1 MSLKHAMK
9 ACFGIGL
16 VSLLTACSPG
26 SGFSDLDQFMAETR
40 AKPRGFVEPLPE
52 FKSYEA
58 FTYSTADR
66 RAPFE
71 PPRDVQLTMMDE
83 QSASD
88 VEPDLDR
95 PREVL
100 ENFGLKELTMVG
112 TLNSEVSGESNAKSD
127 SLFALIRDNTGGIH
141 RVRTGNYIGQSYGRI
156 IGVNETR
163 IELVEIVPN
172 GRGGW
177 VERPRSLTLDGNAE
191 G

>member
-40 AKPRGFVEPLPE
+40 AKPRGFVEPLPA

-163 IELVEIVPN
+163 LELIEIVPN

-177 VERPRSLTLDGNAE
+177 VERPRSLTLDGESE

>member
-1 MSLKHAMK
+1 MSLKLSFK
-9 ACFGIGL
+9 SLSCVCL
-16 VSLLTACSPG
+16 VSVLTACSQG
-26 SGFSDLDQFMAETR
+26 SGFSDLDQFMEETR

-58 FTYSTADR
+58 FTYSAADR

-71 PPRDVQLTMMDE
+71 PPVDVQLTMMDE
-83 QSASD
+83 QPTSN

-95 PREVL
+95 PKEVL
-100 ENFGLKELTMVG
+100 ENFGLKQLTMVG
-112 TLNSEVSGESNAKSD
+112 TLSGQSD
-127 SLFALIRDNTGGIH
+127 SLYALIRDDTGGIH
-141 RVRTGNYIGQSYGRI
+141 RVKTGNYMGENYGRI

-163 IELVEIVPN
+163 VELIEIVPN

-177 VERPRSLTLDGNAE
+177 VERPRSLTLDGEAE

>member
-1 MSLKHAMK
+1 MSIKHAVK

-16 VSLLTACSPG
+16 VVVLTACSQD

-58 FTYSTADR
+58 FTYSAADR
-66 RAPFE
+66 RSPFE
-71 PPRDVQLTMMDE
+71 PPVDVQLTMMDE
-83 QSASD
+83 QPTSD

-95 PREVL
+95 PKEVL

-112 TLNSEVSGESNAKSD
+112 TLGDATDNP
-127 SLFALIRDNTGGIH
+127 FALIRDNTGGIH
-141 RVRTGNYIGQSYGRI
+141 RVRTGNYMGQNYGRI

-163 IELVEIVPN
+163 VELIEIVPN

-177 VERPRSLTLDGNAE
+177 VERPRSLTLDGDAE

>member
-1 MSLKHAMK
+1 MNLKHAVK
-9 ACFGIGL
+9 TCFVVGL
-16 VSLLTACSPG
+16 MTLLTACSQG

-58 FTYSTADR
+58 FTYSAADR

-71 PPRDVQLTMMDE
+71 PPVDVQLTMMDE
-83 QSASD
+83 QPVSD

-112 TLNSEVSGESNAKSD
+112 TLRNAVSAESD
-127 SLFALIRDNTGGIH
+127 SGPGSPFALIRDNTGGIH
-141 RVRTGNYIGQSYGRI
+141 RVRTGNYMGQNYGRI

-163 IELVEIVPN
+163 VELLEIVPN

-177 VERPRSLTLDGNAE
+177 VERPRSLTLDGEAE